1 MPADVIVPNVAFPPD
16 RLLTLQLTVVS
27 VVFVT
32 VAVKGVWLPSN
43 TDPFAGVTVTAIDGG
58 GGGGGGSAPAEPQPS
73 VHAPSAKNATTRI
86 VLVLNLSLLCERDR
100 MPTGE
105 QASCQRRSEGMAF
118 RDSGLSKPRRP
129 EETALNQHLGEFQD
143 ARVACACHV
152 LNLMQVMHLGS
163 VSFWFGTERVQSC
176 FKSEPRLA

>member
-58 GGGGGGSAPAEPQPS
+58 GGGGGGSARAEPHPGVQ
-73 VHAPSAKNATTRI
+73 APLAKNATTRM
-86 VLVLNLSLLCERDR
+86 VPVVNLSSVCECD
-100 MPTGE
+100 
-105 QASCQRRSEGMAF
+105 
-118 RDSGLSKPRRP
+118 
-129 EETALNQHLGEFQD
+129 
-143 ARVACACHV
+143 
-152 LNLMQVMHLGS
+152 
-163 VSFWFGTERVQSC
+163 
-176 FKSEPRLA
+176 

>member
-58 GGGGGGSAPAEPQPS
+58 GGGGGGSAPAEPQPR

-143 ARVACACHV
+143 ARVPCSP
-152 LNLMQVMHLGS
+152 HLFIFIQAITFGPLS
-163 VSFWFGTERVQSC
+163 SFFV
-176 FKSEPRLA
+176 